1 MDLCAR
7 KAHPDSGWR
16 SPLSYVGDPFD
27 YDVFVSYAHAEAET
41 QASKIR
47 AWSRYSAESLRDL
60 LATALNAE
68 GGPSGS
74 KVQVFLDDRVLVSG
88 QPLTETLREKAQ
100 RSALL
105 LVFMSPFYP
114 SKSWCLDELEWFFQQ
129 AARDGR
135 GRDHCTVL
143 RIQPLGED
151 LWPKQLRDERG
162 RPVYFHDFV
171 DPRTELP
178 IGVANLGAP
187 ELAEALLEPFI
198 EIRGKLMSLRRQLE
212 ARRQMT
218 VAGTQRP
225 ADRPVIYFDADPDEE
240 PLWQDLKGA
249 LRDLAIVRPVKLA
262 QANGDVDPLDR
273 ERQKQRQLQFA
284 SSDGLVLLHGRR
296 GTWIENAVELSYRQ
310 RRLLWQSRHNN
321 LPWAILDR
329 VGDALSVADT
339 YDVPCVPT
347 ASNEWPRQLLVAL
360 GLVSG
365 DQGVGV
371 AP

>member
-1 MDLCAR
+1 
-7 KAHPDSGWR
+7 
-16 SPLSYVGDPFD
+16 LSYVGEPFD

-41 QASKIR
+41 QAPKIR
-47 AWSRYSAESLRDL
+47 AWSTHCAEYLRDL

-74 KVQVFLDDRVLVSG
+74 EVQVFLDDRILVSG

-105 LVFMSPFYP
+105 LVLMSPFYP

-162 RPVYFHDFV
+162 RPVVFHDFV

-178 IGVANLGAP
+178 ISVANLGAP
-187 ELAEALLEPFI
+187 ELNQALLEPFI
-198 EIRGKLMSLRRQLE
+198 EIKQKLMSLRRQLE

-240 PLWQDLKGA
+240 TLWQDLKGA
-249 LRDLAIVRPVKLA
+249 LRDLAIVRPAKLA
-262 QANGDVDPLDR
+262 QANGELDPLDR
-273 ERQKQRQLQFA
+273 EQQKQRQLQFA

-296 GTWIENAVELSYRQ
+296 GTWIENAVELNYRH

-339 YDVPCVPT
+339 YDVPCVPA
-347 ASNEWPRQLLVAL
+347 ASNAWPRHLLVAL
-360 GLVSG
+360 GLVSH
-365 DQGVGV
+365 DQSQGV